1 MSRGRNSASG
11 GGKRCQGERILMQGG
26 GKRCRG
32 EGIVI
37 QEGGKRCRGEG
48 KVIQVCD
55 AVLSVS

>member
-1 MSRGRNSASG
+1 
-11 GGKRCQGERILMQGG
+11 MQGG